1 MVRYEPAVIL
11 HVVRG
16 DLHRRLRS
24 IRETPREAVGV
35 LLLGILLVGV
45 TAGGGAGAYAVG
57 RELGTAAAS
66 ADVAVRS
73 RTRAVVGLVWVG
85 ITVTVAVRTVT
96 KVGDLEQPALHLSS
110 TSIPNLVAATVLA
123 EAVLVASWLVVPT
136 AVVGSAFALGVGS
149 ASVLAVLAVATPLVV
164 LAAVSSGVACGLA
177 VRHLLSSYEP
187 LARLKIPLGIVLALA
202 YVSVF
207 VTGRVDS
214 VITALSRPVQFWPV
228 SWLADGL
235 VVGVPGL
242 EPAFVPPAAVGGV
255 GVGFTVALTG
265 VGVAAAVRIGTVHW
279 LSDSSYTNRAVVGRG
294 WTTVGLERLLV
305 PVTTRRTRVVATTV
319 WRRTKRAPMR
329 LVYLLY
335 PLFFAIEPLRRAFES
350 VQTTGELPTLAAP
363 VLMGY
368 VVWASGMAFTLNPL
382 GDQGATLP
390 TTLSVPEAARAVV
403 RGRLLVAVVAT
414 APPGLAFVGLAA
426 AFSPLSIATSGAVL
440 VATAVGV
447 VATAALATGIG
458 VAFPRFGAVSVTR
471 NRRVVVPSKTAA
483 VGYSLSV
490 LVCVGALTAVVLE
503 PIRESIAAAL
513 TSPIGPMAALP
524 VDVLAAGLVLAV
536 ASVPVCSYRY
546 AVSRIERYRLA

>member
-1 MVRYEPAVIL
+1 MVP
-11 HVVRG
+11 
-16 DLHRRLRS
+16 DQ
-24 IRETPREAVGV
+24 
-35 LLLGILLVGV
+35 
-45 TAGGGAGAYAVG
+45 
-57 RELGTAAAS
+57 
-66 ADVAVRS
+66 DVAGS
-73 RTRAVVGLVWVG
+73 NPVV
-85 ITVTVAVRTVT
+85 
-96 KVGDLEQPALHLSS
+96 
-110 TSIPNLVAATVLA
+110 
-123 EAVLVASWLVVPT
+123 
-136 AVVGSAFALGVGS
+136 
-149 ASVLAVLAVATPLVV
+149 
-164 LAAVSSGVACGLA
+164 
-177 VRHLLSSYEP
+177 
-187 LARLKIPLGIVLALA
+187 
-202 YVSVF
+202 
-207 VTGRVDS
+207 
-214 VITALSRPVQFWPV
+214 
-228 SWLADGL
+228 
-235 VVGVPGL
+235 
-242 EPAFVPPAAVGGV
+242 
-255 GVGFTVALTG
+255 
-265 VGVAAAVRIGTVHW
+265 
-279 LSDSSYTNRAVVGRG
+279 
-294 WTTVGLERLLV
+294 
-305 PVTTRRTRVVATTV
+305 
-319 WRRTKRAPMR
+319 
-329 LVYLLY
+329 
-335 PLFFAIEPLRRAFES
+335 FAIEPLRRAFES

-536 ASVPVCSYRY
+536 ASVPICSYRY
-546 AVSRIERYRLA
+546 AVSRIERYRLE